1 MFLDDKPHFFGR
13 RKGRR
18 IRKAKT
24 ALLEDF
30 LPRVALDP
38 QNPLAFGIIPEKIC
52 LEIGFGDGVLSL
64 IHI

>member
-30 LPRVALDP
+30 LPRWRLIRKIRS
-38 QNPLAFGIIPEKIC
+38 PLAS
-52 LEIGFGDGVLSL
+52 SL
-64 IHI
+64 KKFV

>member
-52 LEIGFGDGVLSL
+52 L
-64 IHI
+64 